1 MISVNK
7 MVPTTGADHN
17 IRWSNHREA
26 PAEPGE
32 DDLHRPALRPGG
44 DGGEIVDKSIA
55 LAHGL
60 RARGYKE
67 GDVACVFSFNV
78 PEFAIAVYGSAL
90 AGMTVMLCN
99 ALYSY
104 YELQHQLIDSSSVLL
119 FIPGNWGHLIISNDD
134 YWADYNHWSGHF
146 QAMAS
151 VAKRSE

>member
-1 MISVNK
+1 MSTRWYQLQA
-7 MVPTTGADHN
+7 PTTTFAEVIIEKLKQN
-17 IRWSNHREA
+17 REKTIFI
-26 PAEPGE
+26 
-32 DDLHRPALRPGG
+32 DLPSGREVTA
-44 DGGEIVDKSIA
+44 GEIVDKSIA

-99 ALYSY
+99 SLYSY